1 MLGLRKENPPFP
13 ALCCRIWKNGDVGIA
28 FFSLPLLNSAPQH
41 QIWGCLVCAGSL
53 FSLWAVAAQDVRRK
67 SRAPADRPDVWY
79 GTFFFVLEQKR
90 PKIFSTHTHS
100 WVQGRKE
107 FVVQFHRHSR
117 EEWSR
122 FSWQL
127 QGKCDADPHQTGLV
141 DPQLCRR
148 EAPKAPKQ
156 PLHFQICFNISIAF
170 GHYQLDHF
178 LHTLRHLYSFHWV
191 HSKLWEAL
199 AEDLSWLP
207 NPSQECPWL
216 CGRAFQGRM
225 HPSFPPC
232 ALGMCLCTSSA
243 SPIPSHPSSL
253 QHRPGWMIK

>member
-1 MLGLRKENPPFP
+1 MLVLPFSP
-13 ALCCRIWKNGDVGIA
+13 SHCSIQHLSIKFGVVLCVLV
-28 FFSLPLLNSAPQH
+28 FFSLCGLWQHRMSGERAGPLQTGRMFDMGL
-41 QIWGCLVCAGSL
+41 
-53 FSLWAVAAQDVRRK
+53 
-67 SRAPADRPDVWY
+67 
-79 GTFFFVLEQKR
+79 FFFMSEQKR

-127 QGKCDADPHQTGLV
+127 QGKCDADPHQTGLM

-170 GHYQLDHF
+170 GHYQLDPF

-216 CGRAFQGRM
+216 CGTAFQGRM

-232 ALGMCLCTSSA
+232 TLGMCLCTSSA